1 MPKFFSWKIL
11 QKIQIWQ
18 NFGNVLSQWMTPWKQ
33 NMLIQSRKKIGCR
46 ISSLFIPMHRLIPL
60 NSSFVMNYG
69 NKKIVKKQSR
79 RLDYLITEN
88 EIRTAVKKLKNIKS
102 PFLDKIKNKKWL
114 TPVLM
119 ICCPYNTNLL
129 MQLFIRAPCL
139 RPGVVVSFHRFIN
152 QVRGRSN
159 PSNYRGICVSSCL
172 GKLFCSILYQRL
184 LERVVSRN
192 ILLKSQISFLPI
204 KLYSTPYFYTTNF
217 DRQTRS

>member
-1 MPKFFSWKIL
+1 
-11 QKIQIWQ
+11 
-18 NFGNVLSQWMTPWKQ
+18 
-33 NMLIQSRKKIGCR
+33 
-46 ISSLFIPMHRLIPL
+46 
-60 NSSFVMNYG
+60 
-69 NKKIVKKQSR
+69 
-79 RLDYLITEN
+79 
-88 EIRTAVKKLKNIKS
+88 
-102 PFLDKIKNKKWL
+102 
-114 TPVLM
+114 M

-204 KLYSTPYFYTTNF
+204 KLYSRPYFYTTNF
-217 DRQTRS
+217 DRQTRSQSQWKSLCLFCYFRKAFDSVWHDQSVRLLL